1 MSLLFFSFILSFHPR
16 LCLLHYKTKW
26 LEGCAFQRSLRVAI
40 VANGIALSSARSCPR
55 TPWPA
60 NSASMS
66 PLHFAGEH
74 QQIARR
80 DATIHQ
86 RLVQSRG
93 PSSTCTWTNHLCGH
107 LLNPGRA
114 RRHVNSYPRF
124 PVLDSWRA
132 SKPIS
137 TSHFFAAKVLVRAP
151 AGTWTCTRTAG
162 TALARG
168 LVALKW
174 TDAALYPFNRRSS
187 LGLYLYLY
195 LHPYLLV
202 PCSLGACAT
211 ARLGSGSVSRQ
222 FAWAGLNRL
231 LPSSV

>member
-93 PSSTCTWTNHLCGH
+93 PSSTCTWTNHLCGCVGTGTRTGICSTLAGLGGTSIRILASPCSTRGEH
-107 LLNPGRA
+107 PSPSRPVISLQPRYWYVRPLAPG
-114 RRHVNSYPRF
+114 
-124 PVLDSWRA
+124 PVLVLQALRW
-132 SKPIS
+132 PEVW
-137 TSHFFAAKVLVRAP
+137 SH
-151 AGTWTCTRTAG
+151 
-162 TALARG
+162 
-168 LVALKW
+168 
-174 TDAALYPFNRRSS
+174 
-187 LGLYLYLY
+187 
-195 LHPYLLV
+195 
-202 PCSLGACAT
+202 
-211 ARLGSGSVSRQ
+211 
-222 FAWAGLNRL
+222 
-231 LPSSV
+231 